1 MLFSNKDLK
10 KLIIPLILEQTL
22 VIMVGMVNV
31 MMVSTAG
38 EAAVSGVSLVD
49 MLNNLV
55 ISILAAL
62 GTGGAVV
69 TSQFLGAKK
78 RDHACRSAMQLI
90 FTAVIF
96 GLCIMSFVLLTD
108 RHLLHLLFGDVDEA
122 VMKNAV
128 TYLLF
133 SAVSYPFLALY
144 NSCAAIFRSMGN
156 SKITLKVS
164 VLMNIINLVGGVI
177 CIRLLNMGVAGAAIP
192 ACVSRAVAGGVLF
205 VLLRNPDNLIHLSK
219 EPFRIDLPMIKKI
232 LMIAVPSGLENG
244 IFQLGR
250 VMVVGIIAGFG
261 TVQIA
266 ANGVANGIDGMGCIA
281 GQAMSLAM
289 ITVIGRCVG
298 AGDMKQVKYYTAKLM
313 KITYLVTGVISV
325 SILVSLQYILN
336 LYGLSEETRSLTTIL
351 VFIHVGCA
359 IFLWPA
365 SFSLPN
371 VLRACND
378 VKFTMIVAIV
388 SMWTFRIGFSYVL
401 GIWLG
406 MGAVGVWIA
415 MIMDWTVRVAFFV
428 TRFLSGRWKKKCALA

>member
-1 MLFSNKDLK
+1 
-10 KLIIPLILEQTL
+10 
-22 VIMVGMVNV
+22 
-31 MMVSTAG
+31 
-38 EAAVSGVSLVD
+38 
-49 MLNNLV
+49 
-55 ISILAAL
+55 
-62 GTGGAVV
+62 
-69 TSQFLGAKK
+69 
-78 RDHACRSAMQLI
+78 
-90 FTAVIF
+90 
-96 GLCIMSFVLLTD
+96 
-108 RHLLHLLFGDVDEA
+108 
-122 VMKNAV
+122 
-128 TYLLF
+128 
-133 SAVSYPFLALY
+133 
-144 NSCAAIFRSMGN
+144 
-156 SKITLKVS
+156 
-164 VLMNIINLVGGVI
+164 
-177 CIRLLNMGVAGAAIP
+177 
-192 ACVSRAVAGGVLF
+192 
-205 VLLRNPDNLIHLSK
+205 
-219 EPFRIDLPMIKKI
+219 MIKKI

-298 AGDMKQVKYYTAKLM
+298 AGDEKQIKYYTAKLM
-313 KITYLVTGVISV
+313 KITYLVTAIISV
-325 SILVSLQYILN
+325 AILVSLQYILK

-406 MGAVGVWIA
+406 MGAIGVWIA
-415 MIMDWTVRVAFFV
+415 MIMDWSVRVIFFV
-428 TRFLSGRWKKKCALA
+428 SRYLSGRWKKQCSLA